1 MEIMEESKQATPAKT
16 HIFDSVGRSVGRLVR
31 HVMKTEDHRA
41 TQRHTSQTSSA

>member
-16 HIFDSVGRSVGRLVR
+16 HIFDSVGRSVG

-41 TQRHTSQTSSA
+41 THRHTSQTSSA